1 MKISKI
7 KIRPTQQTLLA
18 GLGALILLVSSCKKD
33 PLKDLTAEESR
44 VYITRYD
51 STANF
56 SNYQTF
62 RIADSV
68 TVISNGRFAG
78 QASTF
83 FDKSIITAITQ
94 AMVQRGYQLQT
105 DASKRPDV
113 GINISRITSEST
125 GVVSYGNYWGGYG
138 NYWDPFYWGYGGY
151 GYNFPYA
158 IGTYT
163 IREGALSV
171 DMIDLKNPNTVRN
184 QLNTIWTGLARGAG
198 IFNSN
203 NAVSITEALLS
214 QSPYLKP

>member
-1 MKISKI
+1 LVAGAMLIG
-7 KIRPTQQTLLA
+7 LA
-18 GLGALILLVSSCKKD
+18 GCRKD
-33 PLKDLTAEESR
+33 PLKALSSEESR

-51 STANF
+51 STVDF
-56 SNYQTF
+56 SSYQTF

-68 TVISNGRFAG
+68 TVISNGQFAG

-83 FDKSIITAITQ
+83 FDKSIITALTQ

-105 DASKRPDV
+105 DVAKRPDI

-125 GVVSYGNYWGGYG
+125 GVINYGNYWGGYG
-138 NYWDPFYWGYGGY
+138 NYWDPFYWGYGGF

-158 IGTYT
+158 FGTYT
-163 IREGALSV
+163 IREGALSM
-171 DMIDLKNPNTVRN
+171 DMLDLKNPNTSSS

-203 NAVSITEALLS
+203 NSVSMVQELFN
-214 QSPYLKP
+214 QSPYLRP